1 MATMAQPQ
9 PRPRT
14 YTTWQFL
21 APIQNNSAAS
31 PPIKSFAILHLL
43 NLLQSIN
50 NAFSGTTM
58 GTPASTNRDSSN
70 TTTSESGGVESERR
84 NRILSSKLYFDV
96 HASKVPLIYSSS
108 YDIAFLGIEK
118 MHPFDSSKWGR
129 ICRFLIA
136 EGLLDKKHIVEPLEA
151 KKEDLLVVHSE
162 SYLDSLKSSSIVSI
176 IVEVEFYAVYPEVP
190 PVAVLP
196 NCLVDKHVLY
206 PFRKQV
212 GGTILAA
219 KLAKERGWAI
229 NVGGGFH
236 HCSAEKGGGFCA
248 YADISLCIYFA
259 FVRLNIS
266 RAGRV
271 YILDM
276 YNPDIYP
283 FDYEARR
290 YINQK
295 VEVASGTTTSEYLSR
310 LDGALEDKSLS
321 PSILD
326 DKCVYVSVRYLLF
339 FSEEI
344 GSYCIALSV
353 KMVNGAAGAFDPE
366 LIIYNAGTDVLDG
379 DPLGRLKISPDGIA
393 ARDEKVFMFAR
404 ERDIPLVM
412 LTSDGIPLDITCYRS
427 KACRPWRMVTWTRQ
441 PNKPTP
447 AAPILPVPGRARGP
461 PRRAPPARYCQ
472 MSRSLATAILISVAL
487 LATTTSLVASEDS
500 KLIEEGAVSA
510 ANATGIEST
519 GNKTTP
525 KEDTFA
531 DMIDRALEKEF
542 TENEDQNQANDAGS
556 FNNSVAEQ
564 QAVLETVARVKT
576 KKNETKEEKSFKL
589 HQVFNLDN
597 DNGAEE
603 TPTLIDRKDN
613 VFIISNFK
621 SKYPVL
627 QLDLRLISDLVVV
640 IVSATGGGIAFA
652 CAGQPVLT
660 GYLLAGSIVGPGGF
674 NVISEMVQVETVA
687 QFGVIFLLF
696 ALGLEFSTT
705 KLRVVRAVAV
715 LGGLIQILLF
725 MCLCGIIASL
735 CGGRASEGVFVGA
748 FLSMSSTAVV
758 YKFLMEKNSTS
769 ALHGQVTIGTLILQD
784 CAVGLLFALLP
795 VLGGTSGVMQGVMSM
810 TKSLVVLIAFL
821 AVLSILSRTCV
832 PWFLKLMIS
841 LSSQT
846 NELYQLASVAFC
858 LLVAWCSDKLGL
870 SLELGSFAAG
880 VMIATTDLAQ
890 HTLEQVEPIRN
901 MFAALF
907 LASIGMLIHVHFLW
921 NHVDILLASVILVV
935 IVKTVVISAVV
946 KGFGYNN
953 KTSLLV
959 GMSLAQ
965 IGEFAFV
972 LLSRA
977 SNLHLVE
984 GKVYLLLLGTTALS
998 LVTTPLLFKLIP
1010 AVMHLGLLLRWFAPD
1025 SQNELGYK
1033 GDNIRSDSA
1042 KQRIALISKDLFT

>member
-1 MATMAQPQ
+1 
-9 PRPRT
+9 
-14 YTTWQFL
+14 
-21 APIQNNSAAS
+21 
-31 PPIKSFAILHLL
+31 
-43 NLLQSIN
+43 
-50 NAFSGTTM
+50 
-58 GTPASTNRDSSN
+58 
-70 TTTSESGGVESERR
+70 
-84 NRILSSKLYFDV
+84 
-96 HASKVPLIYSSS
+96 
-108 YDIAFLGIEK
+108 
-118 MHPFDSSKWGR
+118 
-129 ICRFLIA
+129 
-136 EGLLDKKHIVEPLEA
+136 
-151 KKEDLLVVHSE
+151 
-162 SYLDSLKSSSIVSI
+162 
-176 IVEVEFYAVYPEVP
+176 
-190 PVAVLP
+190 
-196 NCLVDKHVLY
+196 
-206 PFRKQV
+206 
-212 GGTILAA
+212 
-219 KLAKERGWAI
+219 
-229 NVGGGFH
+229 
-236 HCSAEKGGGFCA
+236 
-248 YADISLCIYFA
+248 
-259 FVRLNIS
+259 
-266 RAGRV
+266 
-271 YILDM
+271 
-276 YNPDIYP
+276 
-283 FDYEARR
+283 
-290 YINQK
+290 
-295 VEVASGTTTSEYLSR
+295 
-310 LDGALEDKSLS
+310 
-321 PSILD
+321 
-326 DKCVYVSVRYLLF
+326 
-339 FSEEI
+339 
-344 GSYCIALSV
+344 
-353 KMVNGAAGAFDPE
+353 
-366 LIIYNAGTDVLDG
+366 
-379 DPLGRLKISPDGIA
+379 
-393 ARDEKVFMFAR
+393 
-404 ERDIPLVM
+404 
-412 LTSDGIPLDITCYRS
+412 
-427 KACRPWRMVTWTRQ
+427 
-441 PNKPTP
+441 
-447 AAPILPVPGRARGP
+447 
-461 PRRAPPARYCQ
+461 
-472 MSRSLATAILISVAL
+472 MSRSLATAILVFVAL
-487 LATTTSLVASEDS
+487 LATTTSLVASGDS

-510 ANATGIEST
+510 ANETGIEST

-715 LGGLIQILLF
+715 LGGLVQILLF

-735 CGGRASEGVFVGA
+735 CGGRASEGY
-748 FLSMSSTAVV
+748 LLV
-758 YKFLMEKNSTS
+758 YKFLTEKNSTS
-769 ALHGQVTIGTLILQD
+769 ALHGQVTVGTLILQD

-795 VLGGTSGVMQGVMSM
+795 VLGGTSGVMQGVISM

-1010 AVMHLGLLLRWFAPD
+1010 AVMHLGVLLRWFAPD
-1025 SQNELGYK
+1025 SQNELPTLP
-1033 GDNIRSDSA
+1033 SDVLNNWGTVGLVH
-1042 KQRIALISKDLFT
+1042 QFFFFVP